1 MKEVRIDFGKLNE
14 VADTNN
20 LKYSSGNPFPHIYF
34 DNLFDDE
41 LLDDIVSE
49 FPNANDIDWIKF
61 NEATSKKLASKD
73 ELQFGL
79 YTRTFIHI
87 LNSKPFLTFLEK
99 LTSIENLIPDPTL
112 EGGGLH
118 QILPGG
124 LLKVHADFNI
134 HHRTNL
140 DRRLNVI
147 VYLNKDWKEEYGG
160 FFELWNENMS
170 EAVVRLLPLFNR
182 MAIFSTTST
191 SYHGHP
197 DPLTCPEDRSRKSL
211 ALYYYTNGRP
221 QNEIINGLET
231 HSTIYKNRG
240 TLKEIENHSLGAI
253 VRNVAKK
260 FVPPILL
267 DIKRKLFI

>member
-1 MKEVRIDFGKLNE
+1 MKEVRIDFEKINK
-14 VADTNN
+14 VADTNS
-20 LKYSSGNPFPHIYF
+20 LKYSSGNPFPHIYL

-41 LLDDIVSE
+41 LSNDIVSE
-49 FPNANDIDWIKF
+49 FPNVNDIDWIKF

-73 ELQFGL
+73 ESHFGL
-79 YTRTFIHI
+79 YTRTFIYI

-118 QILPGG
+118 QILTGG
-124 LLKVHADFNI
+124 LLKVHADFNK

-197 DPLTCPEDRSRKSL
+197 DPLTCPDDRSRKSL

-231 HSTIYKNRG
+231 HSTLYKNRG
-240 TLKEIENHSLGAI
+240 TLKEIENHSLSSTM
-253 VRNVAKK
+253 RKVARK

>member
-1 MKEVRIDFGKLNE
+1 
-14 VADTNN
+14 
-20 LKYSSGNPFPHIYF
+20 
-34 DNLFDDE
+34 
-41 LLDDIVSE
+41 
-49 FPNANDIDWIKF
+49 
-61 NEATSKKLASKD
+61 
-73 ELQFGL
+73 
-79 YTRTFIHI
+79 
-87 LNSKPFLTFLEK
+87 
-99 LTSIENLIPDPTL
+99 
-112 EGGGLH
+112 
-118 QILPGG
+118 LPGG

-231 HSTIYKNRG
+231 HSTLYKNRG
-240 TLKEIENHSLGAI
+240 TLKEIENHSLGST